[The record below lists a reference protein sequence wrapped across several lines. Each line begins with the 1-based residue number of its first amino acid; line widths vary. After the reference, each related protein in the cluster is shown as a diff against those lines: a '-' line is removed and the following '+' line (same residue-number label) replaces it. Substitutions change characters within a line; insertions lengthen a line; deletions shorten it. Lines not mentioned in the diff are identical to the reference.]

1 MRRILLPTIFAILAY
16 GFWVSPELKMIA
28 AGVAIFLFGMLSLE
42 EGFKAFTGGALES
55 LLRRTT
61 DRLWKSLGFGLVATT
76 LMQSSSLV
84 SVITISFLSAGL
96 LGLAEGVG
104 IIFGANL
111 GTTTGAWLIA
121 GFGLKVKIAEYAMPM
136 LVFGVILLFQK
147 ARSARGVGYILAGL
161 GFLFLGIH
169 YMKDGFESFKSAID
183 LAAYALP
190 GLTGLLVYT
199 LLGVVATV
207 IMQSSHATLVL
218 TLTAL
223 GAGQITYMNGLALAI
238 GANVGTTITAVLGA
252 LGANVDG
259 RRLAA
264 AHVVFN
270 VATGLVAILA
280 IQPFVAVV
288 EWVAGW
294 IGLAPDDFTLRLAI
308 FHTLFNLVG
317 ILLMLPLLDAL
328 VKWLQRLFRV
338 QEPERIRPRYLNDA
352 ALEIPDAA
360 LAALRKEIVHLFE
373 RAFGIIAHGLDLHRE
388 TILSNFELEQMI
400 DAPPRKGDYDIEA
413 HYERKLKLLYSEII
427 AFASRLRSALPEQRA
442 EELHELRNAARGI
455 IEAVKEVKH
464 MRHNLVRYTSHVNP
478 DIRAEY
484 NRMRAMLAYVLRQVH
499 RLVVEQAEDVTLL
512 SLDHIRME
520 IQDMGKALDDRLEGL
535 IRMRRITPEM
545 ATSLMNDSNYAFSA
559 ANALLNTGYA
569 LYHPR
574 NPAQREAE
582 RAIRLD
588 RDEIEQ
594 VLAEEEDA
602 DE

>member
-1 MRRILLPTIFAILAY
+1 
-16 GFWVSPELKMIA
+16 MIA
-28 AGVAIFLFGMLSLE
+28 AGVAIFLVGMLSLE
-42 EGFKAFTGGALES
+42 EGFKAFTGATLES

-147 ARSARGVGYILAGL
+147 ARAAKGLGYILAGL

-169 YMKDGFESFKSAID
+169 YMKDGFESFRSAID

-199 LLGVVATV
+199 LMGILATV

-218 TLTAL
+218 ILTAL
-223 GAGQITYMNGLALAI
+223 GAGQITYLNALALAI

-252 LGANVDG
+252 LSANVDG

-270 VATGLVAILA
+270 VVTGLVAILA
-280 IQPFVAVV
+280 IRPFVAAV
-288 EWVAGW
+288 EWLAQG
-294 IGLAPDDFTLRLAI
+294 IGLAADDFTLRLAI
-308 FHTLFNLVG
+308 FHSLFNLIG
-317 ILLMLPLLDAL
+317 ILLMLPLLRTMVA
-328 VKWLQRLFRV
+328 WLQRLFQV
-338 QEPERIRPRYLNDA
+338 EEPERVRPRYLNDA

-360 LAALRKEIVHLFE
+360 LVALRKEIVPLFE
-373 RAFGIIAHGLDLHRE
+373 RAFGVIAHGLDLHRE
-388 TILSNFELEQMI
+388 TILSNYELEQMI
-400 DAPPRKGDYDIEA
+400 DAPPCKGDYDIEA

-427 AFASRLRSALPEQRA
+427 VFASQLRTALPEQRA
-442 EELHELRNAARGI
+442 DDLYELRNAARGI

-464 MRHNLVRYTSHVNP
+464 MRHNLVRYTNHANP

-484 NRMRAMLAYVLRQVH
+484 NRIRAMLAYVLRQVY
-499 RLVVEQAEDVTLL
+499 RLSVQRAEDVTLL
-512 SLDHIRME
+512 SLDHIRIE
-520 IQDMGKALDDRLEGL
+520 IQDMSKALDDRLEGL
-535 IRMRRITPEM
+535 IRTHRITADM

-569 LYHPR
+569 LYAPEK
-574 NPAQREAE
+574 PGQREAE

-588 RDEIEQ
+588 REEIDQ
-594 VLAEEEDA
+594 VLADEEDA
-602 DE
+602 SE